1 MESLVS
7 ILLCHN
13 VMFLASWHLASCSG
27 GEGGY
32 KLAMYR
38 EQNKNVGSGEGGAKL
53 YRVQLELYYC
63 GIAKFY
69 HVQLV
74 VQCKGATLYSVQARP
89 PISPYLPAR
98 HVSHCLSV
106 TCASEWV
113 ICNFFW
119 YLCCFRQGFMRVTL
133 RNKKNIGLICFML
146 VSSSDF
152 GLLCCT
158 ITHYNY
164 KGKMA
169 KISPKIHK
177 IEIWP
182 KSRPKVINS
191 PNKSHR
197 DHIWGMFEL

>member
-1 MESLVS
+1 M
-7 ILLCHN
+7 H
-13 VMFLASWHLASCSG
+13 
-27 GEGGY
+27 
-32 KLAMYR
+32 
-38 EQNKNVGSGEGGAKL
+38 
-53 YRVQLELYYC
+53 
-63 GIAKFY
+63 
-69 HVQLV
+69 
-74 VQCKGATLYSVQARP
+74 
-89 PISPYLPAR
+89 
-98 HVSHCLSV
+98 
-106 TCASEWV
+106 
-113 ICNFFW
+113 
-119 YLCCFRQGFMRVTL
+119 VTL

-182 KSRPKVINS
+182 KLRPKVINS